1 MSLISLSGEG
11 ENTNIGSV
19 ADKRHLK
26 DKMLD
31 RMVPEFHMREYV
43 KQRCLNESGDAVIT
57 LRGDRKSIFSPFCVD
72 GKECIDPSAIVYIDE
87 CAYEIPVYYDIVI
100 DILENDFSEE
110 NRDRIARSIQEHY
123 ILAFEDK
130 KEDMRINA
138 FISVSLLCMGI
149 FLLGLSFFLNSIDA
163 NRFITEFFSVA
174 ATFSLWETVD
184 CFLIKRN
191 QLDVE
196 KMNARQLAV
205 ASICNRRIKQNN
217 AMFDA

>member
-1 MSLISLSGEG
+1 M
-11 ENTNIGSV
+11 GSA

-31 RMVPEFHMREYV
+31 RVVPEFHMREYV
-43 KQRCLNESGDAVIT
+43 KQRYLNESGDAVIT
-57 LRGDRKSIFSPFCVD
+57 LRGDRESIFSPFCVD
-72 GKECIDPSAIVYIDE
+72 GKDRIDPSAIEYIDE

-100 DILENDFSEE
+100 DILENDTSEE

-130 KEDMRINA
+130 KEDLRINA
-138 FISVSLLCMGI
+138 FISVSLLCVGI

-184 CFLIKRN
+184 CFLIKRK
-191 QLDVE
+191 QLNVE
-196 KMNARQLAV
+196 KMNARQLA
-205 ASICNRRIKQNN
+205 AARITFTH
-217 AMFDA
+217 MP

>member
-1 MSLISLSGEG
+1 M
-11 ENTNIGSV
+11 
-19 ADKRHLK
+19 
-26 DKMLD
+26 
-31 RMVPEFHMREYV
+31 
-43 KQRCLNESGDAVIT
+43 
-57 LRGDRKSIFSPFCVD
+57 
-72 GKECIDPSAIVYIDE
+72 
-87 CAYEIPVYYDIVI
+87 YYDIVI
-100 DILENDFSEE
+100 DILENDTSEE

-130 KEDMRINA
+130 KEDLRINA
-138 FISVSLLCMGI
+138 FISVSILCMGI

-196 KMNARQLAV
+196 KMNVRQLA
-205 ASICNRRIKQNN
+205 ATSICNRRIKQNN

>member
-1 MSLISLSGEG
+1 MSLISISGEG
-11 ENTNIGSV
+11 DNIKMGSA

-31 RMVPEFHMREYV
+31 RVVPEFHMREYV
-43 KQRCLNESGDAVIT
+43 KQRYLNESGDAVIT
-57 LRGDRKSIFSPFCVD
+57 LRGDRESIFSPFCVD
-72 GKECIDPSAIVYIDE
+72 GKDRIDPSAIEYIDE

-100 DILENDFSEE
+100 DILENDTSEE

-130 KEDMRINA
+130 KEDLRINA

-184 CFLIKRN
+184 CFLIKRK
-191 QLDVE
+191 QLNVE
-196 KMNARQLAV
+196 KMNARQLA
-205 ASICNRRIKQNN
+205 AARITFTH
-217 AMFDA
+217 MP